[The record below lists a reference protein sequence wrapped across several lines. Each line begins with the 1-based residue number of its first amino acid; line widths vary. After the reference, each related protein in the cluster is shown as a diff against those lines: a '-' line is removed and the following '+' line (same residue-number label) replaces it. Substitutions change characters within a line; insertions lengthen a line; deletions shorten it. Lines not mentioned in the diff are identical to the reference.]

1 MLPLLRVE
9 SDFKDFYDN
18 LTSSRATVVY
28 RRYTEDNLPRDQV
41 FKRLTCL
48 NVRVVP
54 FGQVKELAQMA
65 KKLVVYTDITKH
77 NKEGKLVLTS
87 SEALLLYPNKLASV
101 FVEKTEA
108 VTYKVLRIGSIVV
121 RLLMEDTDTKGNNGE
136 LPNSNVKDIEIIR
149 KAPENILREPIYS
162 IDYIPTEDGLA
173 AVDFNSVENL
183 SALKINEFISGE
195 DIIREVYNHI
205 LKYS

>member
-1 MLPLLRVE
+1 MLPLLRVD

-18 LTSSRATVVY
+18 LTTNKASVVY
-28 RRYTEDNLPRDQV
+28 RRYTKDNLPRDQV
-41 FKRLTCL
+41 FKRLASL

-54 FGQVKELAQMA
+54 FGQVKELAQTA
-65 KKLVVYTDITKH
+65 NKLVVYTDITKH
-77 NKEGKLVLTS
+77 NKEGKLILTS
-87 SEALLLYPNKLASV
+87 SEALLLYPNKLASAY
-101 FVEKTEA
+101 VEKIEA

-121 RLLMEDTDTKGNNGE
+121 RLLMEDTGTKGNNGE
-136 LPNSNVKDIEIIR
+136 LPSGSVKDIEIIR
-149 KAPENILREPIYS
+149 KAPENILSEPIYS
-162 IDYIPTEDGLA
+162 IDYIPTKDGLA

-183 SALKINEFISGE
+183 SSLRINEFISGE